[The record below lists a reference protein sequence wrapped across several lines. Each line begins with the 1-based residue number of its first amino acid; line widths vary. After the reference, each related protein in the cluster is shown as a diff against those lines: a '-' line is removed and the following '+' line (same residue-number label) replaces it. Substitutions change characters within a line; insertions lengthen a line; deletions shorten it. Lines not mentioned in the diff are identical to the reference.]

1 MSARRAFAWVA
12 IGVSTLGGS
21 SAAWADQ
28 TAPKQ
33 ITCLEK
39 IPQGAK
45 RPTVEERF
53 PGEVVAGYEATLEL
67 EIRHGKGE
75 TPLASGFRLSSGSD
89 VEKALKAAGFLVAD
103 PDAGADFDVETESD
117 GDRALTKARIPI
129 IVAPNESGTRSLI
142 LPEMPIPISRA
153 NGETMTVCTRV
164 HLVTVTDPTA
174 GEEDPKPRPN
184 SPPRPQIEPWPLMK
198 WILLGIVLALVVLAI
213 TIQWIRK
220 QLALAAPNPEA
231 TRRLP
236 WEEALLELAALRA
249 SPLYDERSG
258 AGPVRAELFDRTS
271 DTVRKYLGARYGFE
285 GLGFDGL
292 ETTTGEMMTLLAR
305 VRPGVPRIDL
315 VRRFLDECDLVKFAK
330 VDPSIADCDEALRRA
345 ETIVR
350 VTTPLAS
357 NATPEPPEQGRG
369 HGQEPAPTPRPPPD
383 TPSPFAGGPS

>member
-1 MSARRAFAWVA
+1 MSSPRALACMGVAFAALAWP
-12 IGVSTLGGS
+12 G
-21 SAAWADQ
+21 AASADQ

-33 ITCLEK
+33 VTCLEK

-45 RPTVEERF
+45 RPTIEERF

-117 GDRALTKARIPI
+117 GDRSLTRARIPI
-129 IVAPNESGTRSLI
+129 VVAPNESGTRSLI

-174 GEEDPKPRPN
+174 GEEDPKPHPN
-184 SPPRPQIEPWPLMK
+184 SPARPQIEPWPLMK
-198 WILLGIVLALVVLAI
+198 WILLGIVLALVVLALMI
-213 TIQWIRK
+213 RWIRK
-220 QLALAAPNPEA
+220 QLALAAPSPEA

-249 SPLYDERSG
+249 SPLYDDRSG

-292 ETTTGEMMTLLAR
+292 ETTTGEMMTILAR

-330 VDPSIADCDEALRRA
+330 VDPIIADCDEALRRA

-357 NATPEPPEQGRG
+357 NATPEPPGS
-369 HGQEPAPTPRPPPD
+369 PSSPPPPRPPDAPA
-383 TPSPFAGGPS
+383 PFAGGPP